1 MLLDPCQRVPAAL
14 PVPVWCQVSAG
25 QPAQGAAV
33 QPAQGAAGQP
43 AQGPA

>member
-25 QPAQGAAV
+25 QPAQGAA
-33 QPAQGAAGQP
+33 GQLT
-43 AQGPA
+43 QGPA